1 MREQL
6 QRDQSVHPRGAL
18 PWVARRSPPVRRTF
32 KGAAAASLAALAL
45 GALFAAPAQAQP
57 DPSGIDFVTIGSAG
71 NAGWAGRGRPD
82 QWIGRGGVSYEYRIG
97 RFEVTSQ
104 QWAEF
109 FSAAFDRPANDR
121 LPHLQ
126 VPQFWGA
133 TPATPN
139 TPGGQ
144 RWVTLPGNEMIPV
157 GNISWRMAAMYC
169 NWLHNDK
176 STLRSAFLDGAYDV
190 STFGYINGGN
200 VATDQ
205 AAHHPG
211 ARYWIPTLDEMIK
224 ASHYDPSKPNPDGT
238 TGGYWLYSN
247 GSNQPWVGAP
257 PASMGGN
264 GTANFGWRAADFP
277 GANPYAVP
285 LGAYPTTNPWGL
297 FDIAGG
303 SSEWT
308 EEVITGTGGIRYWV
322 NDGSFRSGAPG
333 FSVVD
338 AIYSVGGEYPSFP
351 LPNFGLRIATIPS
364 PPTLALLVL
373 PLLSRR
379 RRLS

>member
-1 MREQL
+1 MRDQL
-6 QRDQSVHPRGAL
+6 QRDQYVRPWPAL
-18 PWVARRSPPVRRTF
+18 SCVARRSPPVRRTCNRT
-32 KGAAAASLAALAL
+32 AAASLAAIAL
-45 GALFAAPAQAQP
+45 GALFATPAQAQP
-57 DPSGIDFVTIGSAG
+57 DPSGIDFVTIGAPG
-71 NAGWAGRGRPD
+71 NTGWAGRGRPD

-97 RFEVTSQ
+97 RCEVTSQ
-104 QWAEF
+104 PWAEF

-144 RWVTLPGNEMIPV
+144 RWVTPPGNEMIPV

-176 STLRSAFLDGAYDV
+176 SILRNAFLDGAYDV
-190 STFGYINGGN
+190 STFGYINGD

-224 ASHYDPSKPNPDGT
+224 ASHYDPNKPNPDGT

-247 GSNQPWVGAP
+247 GSDQPWVGAP

-264 GTANFGWRAADFP
+264 GTANFGWRTNDFP

-308 EEVITGTGGIRYWV
+308 EEVLTGTGGVRYWV
-322 NDGSFRSGAPG
+322 HDGSFRAGTQG
-333 FSVVD
+333 NGVLD
-338 AIYSVGGEYPSFP
+338 AIYAAGGEFPSFP
-351 LPNFGLRIATIPS
+351 FPNFGLRIATIPS